1 MKHNPLI
8 AVLCFA
14 FLFSAVP
21 SVMPGATD
29 SAWAEVEVTV
39 SGELRVRPEMRD
51 NADFNSDNNDKKG
64 FWGSR
69 TRVNVGVKV
78 DDNTSA
84 KVVLQDARYWAEN
97 ADNVN
102 SGREK
107 EAVDIYEGYFQT
119 NSIAGLPLGVKLGR
133 QALVYGDQRL
143 LGHLGWQ
150 DNARAHDA
158 LKFMLNLGKV
168 KVDIFTAKEKED
180 AMAVSDELND
190 SDLNGAYAMVAL
202 AEGITLDVYALQWKT
217 SGANDEGARIK
228 EHNVMSIGALAKAKM
243 GAIDASAEFVAQ
255 SGDWNASQTHS
266 ATALSVTAGLNTKAL
281 GGSRIGVEFNQGSG
295 DDNPS
300 DGEHKTFVFPYH
312 TNHAHYGFM
321 DYFSWG
327 NMQDIAVKLQ
337 TKAIPGFL
345 VKLDYH
351 MFSLMEANDDW
362 LNVVGVAP
370 FKKAVAGSDAT
381 EAGSEIDL
389 TVVKALMPNWKL
401 VGGYSMFLPGK
412 AAEDRSGGKAD
423 TSTWGYLMSIFTF

>member
-1 MKHNPLI
+1 MKHNPFI
-8 AVLCFA
+8 AIVSLA
-14 FLFSAVP
+14 LLFSAVP

-29 SAWAEVEVTV
+29 SAVAEVEVTV

-51 NADFNSDNNDKKG
+51 NSDFNADNDDKKG

-69 TRVNVGVKV
+69 TRINVNAKV

-84 KVVLQDARYWAEN
+84 KIVLQDARYWGELAN
-97 ADNVN
+97 NVQ

-119 NSIAGLPLGVKLGR
+119 NSIGGTPVGVKLGR
-133 QALVYGDQRL
+133 QALVYGDQRM

-150 DNARAHDA
+150 DNARTHDA
-158 LKFMLNLGKV
+158 LKLMVDLGKV
-168 KVDIFTAKEKED
+168 KIDLFTSKEKED

-190 SDLNGAYAMVAL
+190 SDLNGAYATIGL
-202 AEGITLDVYALQWKT
+202 AEGLNLDVYVLQWKT
-217 SGANDEGARIK
+217 SGANAEGARTK
-228 EHNVMSIGALAKAKM
+228 GHNVMSMGALAKAKF
-243 GAIDASAEFVAQ
+243 GAIDASAEFVVQ
-255 SGDWNASQTHS
+255 SGDWNATQTQA
-266 ATALSVTAGLNTKAL
+266 ATAMSVTAGLNTDAL
-281 GGSRIGVEFNQGSG
+281 GGSRIGVEFNTGSG

-312 TNHAHYGFM
+312 TNHAHYGHM

-337 TKAIPGFL
+337 TKAVPGFL
-345 VKLDYH
+345 IKLDYH
-351 MFSLMEANDDW
+351 MLALMEANDDW
-362 LNVVGVAP
+362 LNVVGTGV
-370 FKKAVAGSDAT
+370 FKKAVDGSTAT
-381 EAGSEIDL
+381 EAGTEIDL

-401 VGGYSMFLPGK
+401 VGGYSMFMPGK